1 VGSGVFVRTGDDGG
15 ECIAAL
21 SPVRD
26 LLDDRRVIGAEI
38 AE

>member
-1 VGSGVFVRTGDDGG
+1 VAFVIQARVI
-15 ECIAAL
+15 E
-21 SPVRD
+21 PVRD